1 MTSPAPRRIPAWSLS
16 AVLAVLYLI
25 LDPPS
30 ADLSAQTYRA
40 WIYEHAGLAIWDN
53 AWYAG
58 HHLPGYSVLFPPL
71 AGWFGPRVVG
81 AVSAV
86 AAAYLDALLA
96 APGAPD
102 WARLRTLGAV
112 LERHALLPAVQLCLA
127 HLRRHPAGGS
137 LERAP
142 MLADEAFRAALRGCA

>member
-1 MTSPAPRRIPAWSLS
+1 M
-16 AVLAVLYLI
+16 
-25 LDPPS
+25 
-30 ADLSAQTYRA
+30 
-40 WIYEHAGLAIWDN
+40 
-53 AWYAG
+53 
-58 HHLPGYSVLFPPL
+58 
-71 AGWFGPRVVG
+71 
-81 AVSAV
+81 
-86 AAAYLDALLA
+86 LA